1 MLNERTWGSMK
12 EVCSGLQK
20 ASSMKMSRTE
30 RLEDSRSWV
39 VSGSSGTH
47 DFLQELVNGRG
58 GAPITEEAPQRL
70 SCFRNYSK

>member
-12 EVCSGLQK
+12 EVCSALQK

-30 RLEDSRSWV
+30 GLEDSSSLV
-39 VSGSSGTH
+39 VPGSSGTH

-58 GAPITEEAPQRL
+58 GTPIAEEAPQ
-70 SCFRNYSK
+70 S